1 MTYSPLA
8 AIANH
13 PNVISKV
20 LQDEISTKNVFI
32 WWLMGKPVDTG
43 AGLKPTAKR
52 FFKEQEGG
60 SRFEVLLML
69 NTNSNIKSY
78 EKDATFSMNVNDIGD
93 RAYYDIKSVGGPTPI
108 YGFDEDVSMNS
119 KTNVINIV
127 KAYLD
132 QAAIGVENKLQ
143 AMLMAA
149 PGTARTEDFES
160 LLDQI
165 AEDPTDDTIGEI
177 ASATYSNWRNQYYD
191 ASSDSLA
198 TYLKTR
204 IDTYKINATFGVKG
218 PKLMVMTPT
227 IYGTLQGQLTAL
239 QRYVPDTELVKAGF
253 TGMQYDGM
261 SCVFDGTIQAG
272 SILGINPEAFE
283 YGVLKGCNM
292 KHLPPVR
299 VPNADLKAGF
309 IKHRGNVICKD
320 RRTNFC
326 LFNFVTD

>member
-20 LQDEISTKNVFI
+20 LQDEISTKNVFS

-52 FFKEQEGG
+52 FFREQEGG
-60 SRFEVLLML
+60 SRFEVPLML
-69 NTNSNIKSY
+69 ITNSNIKSY

-93 RAYYDIKSVGGPTPI
+93 RAYYEIRSVGGPTPI

-132 QAAIGVENKLQ
+132 QAAIGVENRLQ

-149 PGTARTEDFES
+149 PGSAQTEDFES
-160 LLDQI
+160 LLDQT

-177 ASATYSNWRNQYYD
+177 ASSTYSNWRNQYYD
-191 ASSDSLA
+191 AGSDSLA
-198 TYLKTR
+198 SYLRTR
-204 IDTYKINATFGVKG
+204 IDTYMINATFGVRK
-218 PKLMVMTPT
+218 PKLLIMTT
-227 IYGTLQGQLTAL
+227 TLYGTLLGQLQAL
-239 QRYVPDTELVKAGF
+239 QRMQPDTELLKAGF
-253 TGMQYDGM
+253 TGLNYNGAA
-261 SCVFDGTIQAG
+261 CIFDGTIQSG

-309 IKHRGNVICKD
+309 IKHRGNIICKD
-320 RRTNFC
+320 RRTNFHI
-326 LFNFVTD
+326 FDFTTA